1 MSVREEASAFDVGSG
16 FDAGQV
22 GGGLELGPYAD
33 HYRELFADV
42 LDDGVITADER
53 ERLDRVAKNL
63 GLDSDKLAQLE
74 RAMIA
79 AYEAHHRV
87 SVVEPWQTDAS
98 APKLGPP
105 PASGEAPSAAL
116 LGELERL
123 KTRVI
128 ELEAELRD
136 ARAHF
141 NVEIDVSAVNEEV
154 SADDPLDR
162 LRAKILR
169 DPTNP
174 KLFAALYE
182 ACERSGDPDAACL
195 AARALVVLD
204 AGNTEHRRRVE
215 QHKAHGL
222 ITPQRSLDAEHWV
235 HDLNHPSLS
244 LVTNQLLSLVTP
256 AALVGRVA
264 TLQRDK
270 KLPHL
275 DESHRQDSTKT
286 TITAVRALRWAA
298 TLLGMAAPGIF
309 TDPERDVGY
318 AHVPGLPPWSL
329 LGKRVLSGMKP
340 GEHAFLAGRH
350 MSYYRAEFFARVLF
364 PDVQELESL
373 FLAGLLLGNP
383 ALPIAE
389 HVKKRVKPSVDA
401 LKPLLEER
409 HLAELQRQFKAFV
422 AGGGRTNLL
431 QWSEGADK
439 TAVRAGLLLCD
450 DLEIAGRLLEREEG
464 PHGPLL
470 SDLLGFSASAEY
482 GALRRHLGINI
493 S

>member
-33 HYRELFADV
+33 HYRELFRDV

-63 GLDSDKLAQLE
+63 GLDADRLAQLE

-87 SVVEPWQTDAS
+87 SVVEPWQTDPNA
-98 APKLGPP
+98 AKAEP
-105 PASGEAPSAAL
+105 PASGEAPSALL
-116 LGELERL
+116 LGEVERL
-123 KTRVI
+123 RARVA

-141 NVEIDVSAVNEEV
+141 NVEIDVSAVEEEV
-154 SADDPLDR
+154 STDDPLDR
-162 LRAKILR
+162 MRARIVR

-174 KLFAALYE
+174 KLFTALYD
-182 ACERSGDPDAACL
+182 ACERSGDADAACL
-195 AARALVVLD
+195 AARALVTLD
-204 AGNTEHRRRVE
+204 AGSAEHRRRVD
-215 QHKAHGL
+215 QHKAEGL
-222 ITPQRSLDAEHWV
+222 IAPQRSLDAEHWV

-244 LVTNQLLSLVTP
+244 LVTNQILSLVTP

-275 DESHRQDSTKT
+275 DESHRQDAAKT

-298 TLLGMAAPGIF
+298 TLLGMPAPSIF

-409 HLAELQRQFKAFV
+409 HLEELRRQFKSFV
-422 AGGGRTNLL
+422 GGGGRTNLL

-439 TAVRAGLLLCD
+439 TGVRAGLLLCD
-450 DLEIAGRLLEREEG
+450 DLGIAARLLEREEG
-464 PHGPLL
+464 PRGPLL